1 MTTVH
6 ALNECAPL
14 REGGE
19 RTLHLQACKD
29 ETFRE
34 ALIADPKGLIQWLI
48 PQCFPRGKMSKQ
60 MTDKW
65 IEEDQSTHCIIVP
78 ALSDEFLVPEVPE
91 EQELD
96 LIANMGCRDQILK
109 GLTDL
114 CSGGDS
120 QVFG

>member
-1 MTTVH
+1 MTTAH
-6 ALNECAPL
+6 TLNEFAPL
-14 REGGE
+14 REDGE
-19 RTLHLQACKD
+19 FPLRLQACKD

-78 ALSDEFLVPEVPE
+78 ALPDEFLVPE

-96 LIANMGCRDQILK
+96 LIANMGCRDQTLK

-114 CSGGDS
+114 CFRGDS

>member
-1 MTTVH
+1 MTTTH

-14 REGGE
+14 REDGE

-34 ALIADPKGLIQWLI
+34 ALIAYPKGLIQWLI
-48 PQCFPRGKMSKQ
+48 PQYFPRGKMPKQ

-65 IEEDQSTHCIIVP
+65 IEEDQSNHCIIVP
-78 ALSDEFLVPEVPE
+78 ALPDEFLVPE

-96 LIANMGCRDQILK
+96 LMANMGCRDQILK